1 MIKAGFPSCNASLR
15 FILIATF
22 LNGTKIILVL
32 VCTMHSSILQFFVS
46 LFVLFCFICL
56 SFFLFYLNSKKKSF
70 TTHYHQPIS
79 TLINQLFSLF
89 FLSNVMTISNVQT
102 IGNLQTLSNL
112 TSRGTKKRHRFNADE
127 CLIASDCYNTIY

>member
-1 MIKAGFPSCNASLR
+1 MRDASNTTLDNRWKEHDVAQLVLPAEVFSSQMVGFAHTGALCNDHMSVGVIADQSDSKSAATTGR

-56 SFFLFYLNSKKKSF
+56 SFFCF
-70 TTHYHQPIS
+70 I
-79 TLINQLFSLF
+79 
-89 FLSNVMTISNVQT
+89 
-102 IGNLQTLSNL
+102 
-112 TSRGTKKRHRFNADE
+112 
-127 CLIASDCYNTIY
+127 